1 MLKHRLIFGTLM
13 ALAFVGILLADA
25 YLDGSINSD
34 TENKPIQATL
44 LCLLVALLAIP
55 AQIEMTTLV
64 RTKNATLFTPLAI
77 IASIL
82 LAVSWY
88 VKQFLPDHADFHLYY
103 IAFVAA
109 FTLLAA
115 FVWQGSKFGTAGT
128 VINCSVT
135 YFAIFYLGFLSSF
148 VLGIR
153 VDFGLWPLFMFI
165 FVVKSSDIGAYT
177 LGKLFGK
184 HKFSPRISPGK
195 TWEGMAGAVLFAAV
209 VSAIFSNVCNIMNT
223 GPAILFGV
231 LFAFLGQLGDLAESM
246 IKRDVEI
253 KDSSK
258 TLPGFG
264 GILDVIDSPLATA
277 PVAYAFFMLAVQ

>member
-13 ALAFVGILLADA
+13 AITFVGILLTGA
-25 YLDGSINSD
+25 YLDGSINTTS
-34 TENKPIQATL
+34 ENKPIQATL
-44 LCLLVALLAIP
+44 LCILIALLAIP
-55 AQIEMTTLV
+55 AQLEMTSLV
-64 RTKNATLFTPLAI
+64 RTKNASLFTPLAI

-82 LAVSWY
+82 LATSWY
-88 VKQFLPDHADFHLYY
+88 VKQFFPDRPDFHVYY
-103 IAFVAA
+103 IAFTAA
-109 FTLLAA
+109 GTLLAA
-115 FVWQGSKFGTAGT
+115 FFYQGRKFGTQGT

-135 YFAIFYLGFLSSF
+135 FFAVFYLGFLSSF

-209 VSAIFSNVCNIMNT
+209 VSVIFSNIYNIMNV

-264 GILDVIDSPLATA
+264 GVLDVIDSPLATA
-277 PVAYAFFMLAVQ
+277 PIAYAFFMLAA